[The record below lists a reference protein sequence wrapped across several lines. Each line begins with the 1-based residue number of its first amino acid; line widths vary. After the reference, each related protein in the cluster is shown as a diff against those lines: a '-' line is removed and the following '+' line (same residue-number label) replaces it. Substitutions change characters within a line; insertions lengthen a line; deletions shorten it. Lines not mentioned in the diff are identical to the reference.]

1 MKRLAITGVL
11 FLAAGALSAQP
22 LQVGSKVEDFDVRD
36 ISGSPVSFASLKGD
50 VTVVTFVSTDCPVSN
65 AYNTRMNTIY
75 KEYAGKG
82 VKFIFLNANATEPAS
97 KVADHAKAHF
107 EFPVYK
113 DADNSVADRF
123 GAQVTPEAFVIDKT
137 GVIRYHGAIDD
148 QRDESKVQVKGLR
161 QALDAVMSGR
171 NPELAQTK
179 AFGCTIKRAKRTS

>member
-22 LQVGSKVEDFDVRD
+22 LQVGSKVDDFSVRD

-82 VKFIFLNANATEPAS
+82 VKFIFVNSNRTETA
-97 KVADHAKAHF
+97 ADVVEMTQRMDGRDLSVDEPLH
-107 EFPVYK
+107 
-113 DADNSVADRF
+113 DARMFHQAEPGFVSHLRAV
-123 GAQVTPEAFVIDKT
+123 QVTDVLDPVDRERPLGGPNKRPHGRTVHVRT
-137 GVIRYHGAIDD
+137 GRG
-148 QRDESKVQVKGLR
+148 
-161 QALDAVMSGR
+161 
-171 NPELAQTK
+171 T
-179 AFGCTIKRAKRTS
+179 